1 MTRQPVWKLNLRL
14 LLLALLLLGMGAY
27 LCWGLQKLSVE
38 ETESYQAAVRATS
51 VVTTYQSGTR
61 GTITDRYG
69 NVLAYDETTY
79 NVKFYRDP
87 DKTSPIESAR
97 YTHSLMEAIRIIEA
111 GGGTIEEH
119 FYIRLNNDGTY
130 RYDFGVTSE
139 AAIASRKKNF
149 VDACRFSDPEIT
161 PERAY
166 LILRESWQIPDDMPY
181 DEAKKIMSIR
191 QDAVLNSWHAYEGV
205 VMAYDVNLSVVTEL
219 DMLQSELI
227 GVQTEMSGRRI
238 YPYKETACHL
248 IGYLSKQVT
257 TDMTNLGYSF
267 DSFAPF
273 VDGEPTNN
281 LLQLGY
287 AYSDLIGVAG
297 IEKSCEAY
305 LTSHLISRQGTT
317 TIEKTKT
324 GSIVDVLGKTVPQGG
339 LTVQTSLDMD
349 LQQVVEQALLHNIDT
364 TRQEQEHKLSKDYKK
379 YSKLRDDLDDI
390 VTAETGA
397 IVVMGAQTGE
407 ILAMASYP
415 TYDPNLFTDGVDA
428 QELEQ
433 LFGDDSNQP
442 TLNRAIA
449 IRTAPGS
456 VFKMATGFAGL
467 MEGAITTTTTI
478 SDRSPYYYFVDDPT
492 TKVTANAPSCWTTTP
507 ARHANL
513 TLSRALAVSCNYFFF
528 TVADRVGIKK
538 LAYWAGQ
545 LGLEGTTGVELP
557 GELSVQVGGQA
568 ARYDNTKSLSQQSS
582 SLPRLIYNEIYAL
595 LRRIVKEVGRNV
607 SDETLARCAT
617 RLLKLQDGEQRER
630 GEDIRRIMNE
640 ELNIP
645 MGISLLHTD
654 WIVTISTWLEELRWK
669 PTYTI
674 QSGIGQGVS
683 LLTLVSVARYAATV
697 VTRGD
702 VHKVTLLDAIYYP
715 DGTLYEKHK
724 PEIVRHIEAPAE
736 YWDALLTGMAGV
748 VSPEDGGTAA
758 SVFSK
763 DFSNTY
769 LGLIVGKTGTAQTS
783 ANNNVDIENT
793 SWFVAVTPRENPQIV
808 VAVMIPNGL
817 SGSASHVAVEDIIS
831 WWYENRAGT
840 LQLSAEPQPE
850 ATDPEL
856 AALLQPDAEVS
867 EDQALTEGEPPS
879 DTEAS
884 PEAEPLPD
892 AQIPPA

>member
-1 MTRQPVWKLNLRL
+1 MTRLPRWKLNARL
-14 LLLALLLLGMGAY
+14 LFLALLLLAMGGY
-27 LCWGLQKLSVE
+27 LCWGLVKLSVE

-149 VDACRFSDPEIT
+149 VDACRFSDPDVS

-181 DEAKKIMSIR
+181 DEARKIMSIR

-238 YPYKETACHL
+238 YPYKDTACHL
-248 IGYLSKQVT
+248 IGYMSKQVT

-273 VDGEPTNN
+273 VEGEATNN
-281 LLQLGY
+281 LLKLGY
-287 AYSDLIGVAG
+287 SYSDLIGVAG

-339 LTVQTSLDMD
+339 FTVRTSLDIE
-349 LQQVVEQALLHNIDT
+349 LQQVAEQALLHNIEA
-364 TRQEQEHKLSKDYKK
+364 TRADQERKIDKEYKR
-379 YSKLRDDLDDI
+379 YSKLRDDLSSI
-390 VTAETGA
+390 ATAETGA

-407 ILAMASYP
+407 VLAMASYP
-415 TYDPNLFTDGVDA
+415 TYDPNMFTDGVDA
-428 QELEQ
+428 RELEL
-433 LFGDDSNQP
+433 LFGDESNQP

-467 MEGAITTTTTI
+467 MEGAITTTSTI

-507 ARHANL
+507 WKHANL

-557 GELSVQVGGQA
+557 GELAVQVGGQA
-568 ARYDNTKSLSQQSS
+568 ARYDNTKTLSQQSS
-582 SLPRLIYNEIYAL
+582 SIPRLIYNEIYAL
-595 LRRIVKEVGRNV
+595 LKRIVREVGRSV
-607 SDETLARCAT
+607 SDEDLATCAT

-669 PTYTI
+669 PTYTV

-683 LLTLVSVARYAATV
+683 LLTPISVARYAATV

-702 VHKVTLLDAIYYP
+702 VHRATLLNAIYYP
-715 DGTLYEKHK
+715 DGTLYKKCK
-724 PEIVRHIEAPAE
+724 PEIVRHVEAPAE

-763 DFSNTY
+763 SFSDTY
-769 LGLIVGKTGTAQTS
+769 LNRIVGKTGTAQT
-783 ANNNVDIENT
+783 AATNNVDIENT

-817 SGSASHVAVEDIIS
+817 SGSASHVAVEDVVS
-831 WWYENRAGT
+831 WWYENRAST
-840 LQLSAEPQPE
+840 MDLSAQEPE
-850 ATDPEL
+850 AAVDPEL
-856 AALLQPDAEVS
+856 EALLQPDAEAP
-867 EDQALTEGEPPS
+867 EEPEGEDPFAELLS
-879 DTEAS
+879 D
-884 PEAEPLPD
+884 D
-892 AQIPPA
+892 

>member
-1 MTRQPVWKLNLRL
+1 MTRQPLWKLNARL
-14 LLLALLLLGMGAY
+14 FMLALLLLAMGGY
-27 LCWGLQKLSVE
+27 LCWGLMKLSVE
-38 ETESYQAAVRATS
+38 ESESYQAAVRATS

-69 NVLAYDETTY
+69 TVLAYDDTTY

-97 YTHSLMEAIRIIEA
+97 YTHALMEAIKIIEA

-149 VDACRFSDPEIT
+149 VEACRFSDSDIS

-181 DEAKKIMSIR
+181 DEARKIMSIR

-205 VMAYDVNLSVVTEL
+205 VIAYDVNLSVVTEL

-238 YPYKETACHL
+238 YPYKDTACHV

-273 VDGEPTNN
+273 VDGEPTDN

-287 AYSDLIGVAG
+287 AYTDLIGVAG
-297 IEKSCEAY
+297 LEKSCEAY

-339 LTVQTSLDMD
+339 LTVQTSLDIE
-349 LQQVVEQALLHNIDT
+349 LQQVVEQALIHNIEA
-364 TRQEQEHKLSKDYKK
+364 TRAEQEQRISKDYKK
-379 YSKLRDDLDDI
+379 YMKLRTDVSSI
-390 VTAETGA
+390 ATAETGA

-415 TYDPNLFTDGVDA
+415 TYDPNVFTDGVDA
-428 QELEQ
+428 QELEM

-456 VFKMATGFAGL
+456 CFKMATGFAGL

-507 ARHANL
+507 AKHANL

-538 LAYWAGQ
+538 LAYWAGR

-557 GELSVQVGGQA
+557 GELSVQVGGQG
-568 ARYDNTKSLSQQSS
+568 ARYDNTKTLSQQSS
-582 SLPRLIYNEIYAL
+582 SIPRLIYNEIYAL
-595 LRRIVKEVGRNV
+595 LKRIVKEVDRNV
-607 SDETLARCAT
+607 SEETLSTCAT

-654 WIVTISTWLEELRWK
+654 WVVTISTWLEELRWK

-683 LLTLVSVARYAATV
+683 LLTPISVARYAATV

-702 VHKVTLLDAIYYP
+702 VHKATLLDAIYYP
-715 DGTLYEKHK
+715 DGTLYEKHQ
-724 PEIVRHIEAPAE
+724 PEIVDHVDAPDE

-763 DFSNTY
+763 SFSDTY
-769 LGLIVGKTGTAQTS
+769 LSLIVGKTGTAQTS

-831 WWYENRAGT
+831 WWYENRADT
-840 LQLSAEPQPE
+840 LDLSVAQTEQ
-850 ATDPEL
+850 TVDPEL
-856 AALLQPDAEVS
+856 EALLQPDGAEP
-867 EDQALTEGEPPS
+867 ELEEPL
-879 DTEAS
+879 
-884 PEAEPLPD
+884 PEAETLPNG
-892 AQIPPA
+892 

>member
-582 SLPRLIYNEIYAL
+582 SIPRLIYNEIYAL

-683 LLTLVSVARYAATV
+683 LLTLVSIARYAATV

-724 PEIVRHIEAPAE
+724 PEIVRHVQAPDE

-856 AALLQPDAEVS
+856 AALLQPDAEVP

-879 DTEAS
+879 DMEAS
-884 PEAEPLPD
+884 PETEPLPD

>member
-1 MTRQPVWKLNLRL
+1 MTRQPAWKLNARL
-14 LLLALLLLGMGAY
+14 LLMALLLLGMGGY
-27 LCWGLQKLSVE
+27 LCWGLNKLAVE

-51 VVTTYQSGTR
+51 IVTTYQSGTR

-87 DKTSPIESAR
+87 DKTSPVDSAR

-111 GGGTIEEH
+111 AGGTIEEH

-139 AAIASRKKNF
+139 SAIASRKKNF
-149 VDACRFSDPEIT
+149 VEACRFSDPDIT

-205 VMAYDVNLSVVTEL
+205 VIAYDVNLSVVTEL
-219 DMLQSELI
+219 DMLQSELV

-238 YPYKETACHL
+238 YPYQDTACHL
-248 IGYLSKQVT
+248 IGYMSKQVT

-273 VDGEPTNN
+273 VDGERTDN

-287 AYSDLIGVAG
+287 SYSDLIGVAG
-297 IEKSCEAY
+297 LEKSCEAY

-317 TIEKTKT
+317 TIEKTRT

-339 LTVQTSLDMD
+339 LTVQTTLDIE
-349 LQQVVEQALLHNIDT
+349 LQQVVEQALVHNIEE
-364 TRQEQEHKLSKDYKK
+364 TRLTQEEKLDKDWKK
-379 YSKLRDDLDDI
+379 YAKLREDPSTI
-390 VTAETGA
+390 ATAATGA
-397 IVVMGAQTGE
+397 IVVLGAKTGE
-407 ILAMASYP
+407 VLAMASYP
-415 TYDPNLFTDGVDA
+415 TYDPNVFTDGVDT
-428 QELEQ
+428 QELEM
-433 LFGDDSNQP
+433 LFGDNSNQP

-456 VFKMATGFAGL
+456 AFKMATGFAGL
-467 MEGAITTTTTI
+467 MEGAITTSTTI

-507 ARHANL
+507 GKHANL
-513 TLSRALAVSCNYFFF
+513 NLSRALAVSCNYFFF

-557 GELSVQVGGQA
+557 GELSVQVGGQG
-568 ARYDNTKSLSQQSS
+568 ARYDNTKPLSQQTSS
-582 SLPRLIYNEIYAL
+582 IPRLIYNEIFGL
-595 LRRIVKEVGRNV
+595 LKRVTKEVDRQV
-607 SDETLARCAT
+607 SDETLSACAI

-630 GEDIRRIMNE
+630 GDDIRRILYE

-654 WIVTISTWLEELRWK
+654 WVVTISTWLEELRWK

-683 LLTLVSVARYAATV
+683 LLTPISLARYAATV

-702 VHKVTLLDAIYYP
+702 VHKATLLDAIYYP
-715 DGTLYEKHK
+715 DGTLYEKCQ
-724 PEIVRHIEAPAE
+724 PQIVRHVQAPEE
-736 YWDALLTGMAGV
+736 YWDALLAGMAGV
-748 VSPEDGGTAA
+748 VSPEDGGTAS

-763 DFSNTY
+763 EFSNTY
-769 LGLIVGKTGTAQTS
+769 LSLITGKTGTAQTS
-783 ANNNVDIENT
+783 ATNNVDIENT
-793 SWFVAVTPRENPQIV
+793 SWFVAVTPREDPEIV
-808 VAVMIPNGL
+808 VTVMIPNGL
-817 SGSASHVAVEDIIS
+817 SGSASHVAIEDIIS
-831 WWYENRAGT
+831 WWYENRGQT
-840 LQLSAEPQPE
+840 VQLAPVETE
-850 ATDPEL
+850 MDPEL
-856 AALLQPDAEVS
+856 AALLQPDETPL
-867 EDQALTEGEPPS
+867 EEEL
-879 DTEAS
+879 
-884 PEAEPLPD
+884 PEAEILPE
-892 AQIPPA
+892 P

>member
-1 MTRQPVWKLNLRL
+1 MTRQPVWKLNIRLLFMAL
-14 LLLALLLLGMGAY
+14 LLLAMGGY
-27 LCWGLQKLSVE
+27 LCWGLMKLSVE

-87 DKTSPIESAR
+87 DKTSPVESAR

-119 FYIRLNNDGTY
+119 FYIKLNNDGTY

-149 VDACRFSDPEIT
+149 VDACRFSDPDIT

-205 VMAYDVNLSVVTEL
+205 VIAYDVNLSVVTEL

-238 YPYKETACHL
+238 YPYKDTACHL
-248 IGYLSKQVT
+248 IGYMSKQVT
-257 TDMTNLGYSF
+257 TDMTNLGYSY

-273 VDGEPTNN
+273 VEGEPTNN

-287 AYSDLIGVAG
+287 SYSDLIGVAG
-297 IEKSCEAY
+297 LEKSCEAY

-324 GSIVDVLGKTVPQGG
+324 GSIVDILGKTVPQGG
-339 LTVQTSLDMD
+339 LTVQTSLDIE
-349 LQQVVEQALLHNIDT
+349 LQQVVEKALVHNI
-364 TRQEQEHKLSKDYKK
+364 QETYDAQENKISKERKRYT
-379 YSKLRDDLDDI
+379 KLRDDLDSI
-390 VTAETGA
+390 AKAQTGA

-415 TYDPNLFTDGVDA
+415 TYDPNLFTDGVDSR
-428 QELEQ
+428 ELEM
-433 LFGDDSNQP
+433 LFGEYSNQP

-467 MEGAITTTTTI
+467 MEGAITTTSTI

-507 ARHANL
+507 WKHSNL

-545 LGLEGTTGVELP
+545 LGLEGTTGLELP
-557 GELSVQVGGQA
+557 GELAVQVGGQA
-568 ARYDNTKSLSQQSS
+568 ARYDNTKNLSQQSS
-582 SLPRLIYNEIYAL
+582 SIPRLIYNEIYAL
-595 LRRIVKEVGRNV
+595 LRRIVKEVGRDV
-607 SDETLARCAT
+607 SEETLTACAT

-630 GEDIRRIMNE
+630 GDDIRRILNE

-645 MGISLLHTD
+645 LGISLLHTD

-683 LLTLVSVARYAATV
+683 LLTPVSVARYVSTV

-702 VHKVTLLDAIYYP
+702 VHKATLLNSIYYS
-715 DGTLYEKHK
+715 DGALYEKCK
-724 PEIVRHIEAPAE
+724 PKIVNHVDAPDE

-748 VSPEDGGTAA
+748 VSPEDGGTAS

-763 DFSNTY
+763 QFSNTY
-769 LGLIVGKTGTAQTS
+769 LKQIIGKTGTAQTS
-783 ANNNVDIENT
+783 ASNNVDIENT
-793 SWFVAVTPRENPQIV
+793 SWFVAVTPREDPQIV
-808 VAVMIPNGL
+808 VVVLIPNGL
-817 SGSASHVAVEDIIS
+817 SGSASHVAVEDIVT
-831 WWYENRAGT
+831 WWYENRANEE
-840 LQLSAEPQPE
+840 QLSTEPSDVIV
-850 ATDPEL
+850 DPEL
-856 AALLQPDAEVS
+856 EALLQPDEELP
-867 EDQALTEGEPPS
+867 EDLE
-879 DTEAS
+879 S
-884 PEAEPLPD
+884 PD
-892 AQIPPA
+892 DDSTIPEL

>member
-1 MTRQPVWKLNLRL
+1 MTRQPVWKLNIRL
-14 LLLALLLLGMGAY
+14 LLMALALLAMGGY
-27 LCWGLQKLSVE
+27 LCFGLMKLSVE

-51 VVTTYQSGTR
+51 IVTTYQSGTR

-87 DKTSPIESAR
+87 EKTSPVESAR
-97 YTHSLMEAIRIIEA
+97 YTHALMEAIRIIEA

-119 FYIRLNNDGTY
+119 FYIKLNNDGTY

-139 AAIASRKKNF
+139 SAIASRKKNF
-149 VDACRFSDPEIT
+149 VDACRFSDPDIE
-161 PERAY
+161 PDRAY

-205 VMAYDVNLSVVTEL
+205 VVAYDVNLSVVTEL
-219 DMLQSELI
+219 DMRQSELI
-227 GVQTEMSGRRI
+227 GVQTEMSGRRV
-238 YPYKETACHL
+238 YPYKDTACHI

-257 TDMTNLGYSF
+257 TDMTNLGMSF

-273 VDGEPTNN
+273 VDGAPTDN

-287 AYSDLIGVAG
+287 SYSDLIGVAG
-297 IEKSCEAY
+297 LEKSCEAY

-324 GSIVDVLGKTVPQGG
+324 GSIVNVLGKTVPQGG
-339 LTVQTSLDMD
+339 FTVRTSLDIE
-349 LQQVVEQALLHNIDT
+349 LQQVAEKALLHNIDA
-364 TRQEQEHKLSKDYKK
+364 TREEQERKLAKDYRK
-379 YSKLRDDLDDI
+379 YANLRDDPDAI
-390 VTAETGA
+390 ARAGTGA
-397 IVVMGAQTGE
+397 VVVMNAQTGE

-415 TYDPNLFTDGVDA
+415 TYDPNLFTDGVDDREM
-428 QELEQ
+428 QL
-433 LFGDDSNQP
+433 LFGEDSNQP

-467 MEGAITTTTTI
+467 MEGAITTASTI
-478 SDRSPYYYFVDDPT
+478 SDHSPYYYFVDDPT
-492 TKVTANAPSCWTTTP
+492 TKVTANAPSCWTKTP
-507 ARHANL
+507 GKHANL

-557 GELSVQVGGQA
+557 GELAVQVGGQA
-568 ARYDNTKSLSQQSS
+568 ARYDNTKPLSQQTSS
-582 SLPRLIYNEIYAL
+582 IPRLIYNEIYGL
-595 LRRIVKEVGRNV
+595 LKRIVKQVGREV
-607 SDETLARCAT
+607 SDEALTTCAT

-630 GEDIRRIMNE
+630 GDDIRRILNE

-683 LLTLVSVARYAATV
+683 LLTPISVARYAATV
-697 VTRGD
+697 ATRGD
-702 VHKVTLLDAIYYP
+702 VHKATLLNAVYYP
-715 DGTLYEKHK
+715 DGTLYERIK
-724 PEIVRHIEAPAE
+724 PQIVRHVEAPRE
-736 YWDALLTGMAGV
+736 YWDAILTGMAGV
-748 VSPEDGGTAA
+748 VSPEDGGTAS

-763 DFSNTY
+763 AFSNTY
-769 LGLIVGKTGTAQTS
+769 LKQIIGKTGTAQTS
-783 ANNNVDIENT
+783 ANRNVDIENT
-793 SWFVAVTPRENPQIV
+793 SWFVAVTPREKPEIV
-808 VAVMIPNGL
+808 VVVMIPNGL
-817 SGSASHVAVEDIIS
+817 SGSASHVAVEDIVT
-831 WWYENRAGT
+831 WWYENRAGGA
-840 LQLSAEPQPE
+840 LLVGEDADEVM
-850 ATDPEL
+850 DPEL
-856 AALLQPDAEVS
+856 YALMQPD
-867 EDQALTEGEPPS
+867 EDSPDGQATVTP
-879 DTEAS
+879 
-884 PEAEPLPD
+884 
-892 AQIPPA
+892 

>member
-1 MTRQPVWKLNLRL
+1 MTRQPVWKLNVRLLLIAL
-14 LLLALLLLGMGAY
+14 LLLAMGGY
-27 LCWGLQKLSVE
+27 LCWGLMKLSVE

-51 VVTTYQSGTR
+51 IVTTYQSGTR

-87 DKTSPIESAR
+87 DKTSPVESAR

-111 GGGTIEEH
+111 GGGTIEEN
-119 FYIRLNNDGTY
+119 FYIKLNNDGTY

-149 VDACRFSDPEIT
+149 VEACRFSDPDIT

-205 VMAYDVNLSVVTEL
+205 VIAYDVTLSVVTEL

-238 YPYKETACHL
+238 YPYKDTACHL
-248 IGYLSKQVT
+248 IGYMSKQVT
-257 TDMTNLGYSF
+257 TDMTNLGYNY

-273 VDGEPTNN
+273 VDGEATNN
-281 LLQLGY
+281 MLQLGY
-287 AYSDLIGVAG
+287 SYSDLIGVAG
-297 IEKSCEAY
+297 LEKSCEAY

-339 LTVQTSLDMD
+339 LTVRTSLDIE
-349 LQQVVEQALLHNIDT
+349 LQQVVEKALVHNIEET
-364 TRQEQEHKLSKDYKK
+364 YYAQEKKISKEYKR
-379 YSKLRDDLDDI
+379 YSKLRDDLDSI
-390 VTAETGA
+390 AKAQTGA

-407 ILAMASYP
+407 VLAMASYP
-415 TYDPNLFTDGVDA
+415 TYDPNLFTDGVNP
-428 QELEQ
+428 QELEM

-467 MEGAITTTTTI
+467 MEGAITTTSTI

-507 ARHANL
+507 WKHSNL

-545 LGLEGTTGVELP
+545 LGLEGTTGLELP
-557 GELSVQVGGQA
+557 GELAVQVGGQA
-568 ARYDNTKSLSQQSS
+568 ARYDNTKTLSQQSS
-582 SLPRLIYNEIYAL
+582 SIPRLIYNEIYAL
-595 LRRIVKEVGRNV
+595 LKRIVKEVGRDV
-607 SDETLARCAT
+607 SDETLTSCAT

-630 GEDIRRIMNE
+630 GDDIRRILNE

-683 LLTLVSVARYAATV
+683 LLTPVSVARYVSTV

-702 VHKVTLLDAIYYP
+702 VHKATLLNAIYYP
-715 DGTLYEKHK
+715 DGTLYEKCN
-724 PEIVRHIEAPAE
+724 PTIVNHVEAPEE

-748 VSPEDGGTAA
+748 VSPEDGGTAS

-763 DFSNTY
+763 SFSNTY
-769 LGLIVGKTGTAQTS
+769 LKQIVGKTGTAQTS

-793 SWFVAVTPRENPQIV
+793 SWFVAVTPREDPQIV
-808 VAVMIPNGL
+808 VVVLIPNGL
-817 SGSASHVAVEDIIS
+817 SGSASHVAVEDIVS
-831 WWYENRAGT
+831 WWYENRANEE
-840 LQLSAEPQPE
+840 QLSAEQPE
-850 ATDPEL
+850 TAIDPEL
-856 AALLQPDAEVS
+856 EELLQPDE
-867 EDQALTEGEPPS
+867 EMPEEQEPI
-879 DTEAS
+879 
-884 PEAEPLPD
+884 PEAET
-892 AQIPPA
+892 IPEL

>member
-1 MTRQPVWKLNLRL
+1 MTRQPVWKLNARL
-14 LLLALLLLGMGAY
+14 LLIALMLLAMGGY
-27 LCWGLQKLSVE
+27 LCWGLMKLSVE

-69 NVLAYDETTY
+69 TVLAYDETTY

-87 DKTSPIESAR
+87 DKTSPVESAR
-97 YTHSLMEAIRIIEA
+97 YTHSLMEAIKIIEA

-149 VDACRFSDPEIT
+149 VEACRFSDPDIS

-181 DEAKKIMSIR
+181 DEARKIMSIR

-238 YPYKETACHL
+238 YPYKDTACHI

-273 VDGEPTNN
+273 VDGEATNN

-287 AYSDLIGVAG
+287 SYSDLIGVAG
-297 IEKSCEAY
+297 LEKSCEAY

-317 TIEKTKT
+317 VIEKTKT

-339 LTVQTSLDMD
+339 LTVRTSLDIE
-349 LQQVVEQALLHNIDT
+349 LQQVVEQALVHNIET
-364 TRQEQEHKLSKDYKK
+364 TRAEQEQRLSKDRKK
-379 YSKLRDDLDDI
+379 YLKLRSDLDSI
-390 VTAETGA
+390 ATAQTGA

-428 QELEQ
+428 QELEM

-456 VFKMATGFAGL
+456 CFKMATGFAGL

-507 ARHANL
+507 AKHANL

-557 GELSVQVGGQA
+557 GELSVQVGGQE
-568 ARYDNTKSLSQQSS
+568 ARYDNTKTLSQQSS
-582 SLPRLIYNEIYAL
+582 SIPRLIYNEIYTL
-595 LRRIVKEVGRNV
+595 LKRIVKEADRHV
-607 SDETLARCAT
+607 SDETLATCAT

-630 GEDIRRIMNE
+630 GEDIRRILNE

-645 MGISLLHTD
+645 LGISLLHTD
-654 WIVTISTWLEELRWK
+654 WVVTISTWLEELRWK

-683 LLTLVSVARYAATV
+683 LLTPISVARYAATV

-702 VHKVTLLDAIYYP
+702 VHKATLLDAIYNP
-715 DGTLYEKHK
+715 DGTLYE
-724 PEIVRHIEAPAE
+724 EIQPQIVNHVDAPDE

-763 DFSNTY
+763 SFSDTY

-783 ANNNVDIENT
+783 ATNNVDIENT
-793 SWFVAVTPRENPQIV
+793 SWFIAVTPREDPQIV

-831 WWYENRAGT
+831 WWYENRADK
-840 LQLSAEPQPE
+840 LDLSAEHTEQPV
-850 ATDPEL
+850 DPEL
-856 AALLQPDAEVS
+856 EALLEPDAEQP
-867 EDQALTEGEPPS
+867 EDQEPL
-879 DTEAS
+879 
-884 PEAEPLPD
+884 PEAEILP
-892 AQIPPA
+892 QG

>member
-97 YTHSLMEAIRIIEA
+97 YTHSLMEAIKIIEA

-349 LQQVVEQALLHNIDT
+349 LQQVVEQALLHNIDA

-582 SLPRLIYNEIYAL
+582 SIPRLIYNEIYAL

-724 PEIVRHIEAPAE
+724 PEIVRHVQAPDE

-856 AALLQPDAEVS
+856 AALLQPDAEVP
-867 EDQALTEGEPPS
+867 EDQALKEGEPPS

>member
-390 VTAETGA
+390 ATAETGA

-582 SLPRLIYNEIYAL
+582 SIPRLIYNEIYAL

-724 PEIVRHIEAPAE
+724 PEIVRHVQAPDE

-856 AALLQPDAEVS
+856 AALLQPDAEVP

-884 PEAEPLPD
+884 PETEPLPD

>member
-14 LLLALLLLGMGAY
+14 LFIALLLLAMGGY
-27 LCWGLQKLSVE
+27 LCWGLQKLAVE

-87 DKTSPIESAR
+87 DKTSPVESAR

-149 VDACRFSDPEIT
+149 VEACRFSDPDVT

-181 DEAKKIMSIR
+181 DEARKIMSIR

-248 IGYLSKQVT
+248 IGYMSKQVT
-257 TDMTNLGYSF
+257 TDMTNLGYSY

-287 AYSDLIGVAG
+287 SYSDLIGVAG
-297 IEKSCEAY
+297 IEKGCEAL

-339 LTVQTSLDMD
+339 FTVQTSLDIE
-349 LQQVVEQALLHNIDT
+349 LQQVVEQALVHNIEE
-364 TRQEQEHKLSKDYKK
+364 TRIAQDKKINNDKKK
-379 YSKLRDDLDDI
+379 YTKLREDLDAI
-390 VTAETGA
+390 ARAETGA
-397 IVVMGAQTGE
+397 IVVMGAKTGQV
-407 ILAMASYP
+407 LAMASYP
-415 TYDPNLFTDGVDA
+415 TYDPNMFTDGIDS
-428 QELEQ
+428 QELEL
-433 LFGDDSNQP
+433 LFGDNSNQP

-467 MEGAITTTTTI
+467 MEGAITTQTRI
-478 SDRSPYYYFVDDPT
+478 SDQSPYYYFVDDPT
-492 TKVTANAPSCWTTTP
+492 TKVTANAPSCWISNP
-507 ARHANL
+507 GKHMNL

-568 ARYDNTKSLSQQSS
+568 ARYDNTKTLSQQTSS
-582 SLPRLIYNEIYAL
+582 IPRLIYNQIYAL
-595 LRRIVKEVGRNV
+595 MKRIVKEVGREV
-607 SDETLARCAT
+607 SDETLATCAM
-617 RLLKLQDGEQRER
+617 RLLQLQDGEQRER
-630 GEDIRRIMNE
+630 GDDIRRILNE

-683 LLTLVSVARYAATV
+683 LLTPISIARYVSTV

-702 VHKVTLLDAIYYP
+702 VHQATLVDAVYYP
-715 DGTLYEKHK
+715 DGTLYEQCE
-724 PEIVRHIEAPAE
+724 PQIVNHVDAPNE
-736 YWDALLTGMAGV
+736 YWDALITGMAGV
-748 VSPEDGGTAA
+748 VSPEDGGTAS

-763 DFSNTY
+763 QFSKTY
-769 LGLIVGKTGTAQTS
+769 LNRIIGKTGTAQTS

-793 SWFVAVTPRENPQIV
+793 SWFVAVTPREDPEIVIV
-808 VAVMIPNGL
+808 VLIPNGL
-817 SGSASHVAVEDIIS
+817 SGSSSHVAVEDIVT
-831 WWYENRAGT
+831 WWYENRAN
-840 LQLSAEPQPE
+840 AQPASE
-850 ATDPEL
+850 QAWEDMVDPEL
-856 AALLQPDAEVS
+856 LALLQPDDGS
-867 EDQALTEGEPPS
+867 TEES
-879 DTEAS
+879 
-884 PEAEPLPD
+884 EPLPD
-892 AQIPPA
+892 WEYLPIQ

>member
-1 MTRQPVWKLNLRL
+1 MTRQPVWKLNIRL
-14 LLLALLLLGMGAY
+14 LLMALALLAMGGY
-27 LCWGLQKLSVE
+27 LCWGLMKLSVE

-51 VVTTYQSGTR
+51 IVTTYQSGTR

-87 DKTSPIESAR
+87 DKTSPVESAR
-97 YTHSLMEAIRIIEA
+97 YTHALMEAIRVIEA

-119 FYIRLNNDGTY
+119 FYIKLNNDGTY

-139 AAIASRKKNF
+139 SAIASRKKNF
-149 VDACRFSDPEIT
+149 VDACRFSDPDIE
-161 PERAY
+161 PDRAY

-205 VMAYDVNLSVVTEL
+205 VVAYDVNLSVVTEL
-219 DMLQSELI
+219 DMRQSELI

-238 YPYKETACHL
+238 YPYKDTACHI

-257 TDMTNLGYSF
+257 TDMTNLGMSF

-273 VDGEPTNN
+273 VDGAPTDN

-287 AYSDLIGVAG
+287 SYSDLIGVAG
-297 IEKSCEAY
+297 LEKSCEAY

-324 GSIVDVLGKTVPQGG
+324 GSIVNVLGKTVPQGG
-339 LTVQTSLDMD
+339 FTVRTSLDIE
-349 LQQVVEQALLHNIDT
+349 LQQVAEKALLHNIDV
-364 TRQEQEHKLSKDYKK
+364 TREEQERKLAKDYRK
-379 YSKLRDDLDDI
+379 YANLRDDPDAI
-390 VTAETGA
+390 ARASTGA
-397 IVVMGAQTGE
+397 VVVMNAQTGE

-415 TYDPNLFTDGVDA
+415 TYDPNLFTDGVDDR
-428 QELEQ
+428 ELQ
-433 LFGDDSNQP
+433 LLFGEDSNQP

-467 MEGAITTTTTI
+467 MEGAITTASTI
-478 SDRSPYYYFVDDPT
+478 SDHSPYYYFVDDPT
-492 TKVTANAPSCWTTTP
+492 TKVTANAPSCWTKTP
-507 ARHANL
+507 GKHANL

-557 GELSVQVGGQA
+557 GELAVQVGGQA
-568 ARYDNTKSLSQQSS
+568 ARYDNTKPLSQQTSS
-582 SLPRLIYNEIYAL
+582 IPRLIYNEIYGL
-595 LRRIVKEVGRNV
+595 LKRIVKQVGREV
-607 SDETLARCAT
+607 SDEALTTCAT

-630 GEDIRRIMNE
+630 GDDIRRILNE

-683 LLTLVSVARYAATV
+683 LLTPISVARYAATV
-697 VTRGD
+697 ATRGD
-702 VHKVTLLDAIYYP
+702 VHKATLLNAVYYP
-715 DGTLYEKHK
+715 DGTLYEKIK
-724 PEIVRHIEAPAE
+724 PQIVRHVEAPRE
-736 YWDALLTGMAGV
+736 YWDAILTGMAGV
-748 VSPEDGGTAA
+748 VSPEDGGTAS

-763 DFSNTY
+763 TFSNTY
-769 LGLIVGKTGTAQTS
+769 LKQIIGKTGTAQTS
-783 ANNNVDIENT
+783 ANRNVDIENT
-793 SWFVAVTPRENPQIV
+793 SWFVAVTPREKPEIV
-808 VAVMIPNGL
+808 VVVMIPNGL
-817 SGSASHVAVEDIIS
+817 SGSASHVAVEDIVT
-831 WWYENRAGT
+831 WWYENRGGGAFLVGEDT
-840 LQLSAEPQPE
+840 DEVM
-850 ATDPEL
+850 DPEL
-856 AALLQPDAEVS
+856 YALMQPD
-867 EDQALTEGEPPS
+867 EDSSDGQATATP
-879 DTEAS
+879 
-884 PEAEPLPD
+884 
-892 AQIPPA
+892 

>member
-1 MTRQPVWKLNLRL
+1 MTRQPVWKLNARL
-14 LLLALLLLGMGAY
+14 LLIALMLLAMGGY
-27 LCWGLQKLSVE
+27 LCWGLMKLSVE

-69 NVLAYDETTY
+69 TVLAYDETTY

-87 DKTSPIESAR
+87 DKTSPVESAR
-97 YTHSLMEAIRIIEA
+97 YTHSLMEAIKIIEA

-149 VDACRFSDPEIT
+149 VEACRFSDPDIS
-161 PERAY
+161 PEWAY

-181 DEAKKIMSIR
+181 DEARKIMSIR

-238 YPYKETACHL
+238 YPYKDTACHI

-273 VDGEPTNN
+273 VDGETTNN

-287 AYSDLIGVAG
+287 SYSDLIGVAG
-297 IEKSCEAY
+297 LEKSCEAY

-317 TIEKTKT
+317 VIEKTKT

-339 LTVQTSLDMD
+339 LTVRTSLDIE
-349 LQQVVEQALLHNIDT
+349 LQQVVEQALVHNIET
-364 TRQEQEHKLSKDYKK
+364 TRAEQEERLSKDRKK
-379 YSKLRDDLDDI
+379 YLKLRTDLDSI
-390 VTAETGA
+390 ATAQTGA

-428 QELEQ
+428 QELEM

-456 VFKMATGFAGL
+456 CFKMATGFAGL

-507 ARHANL
+507 AKHANL

-557 GELSVQVGGQA
+557 GELSVQVGGQE
-568 ARYDNTKSLSQQSS
+568 ARYDNTKTLSQQSS
-582 SLPRLIYNEIYAL
+582 SIPRLIYNEIYAL
-595 LRRIVKEVGRNV
+595 LKRIVKEADRHV
-607 SDETLARCAT
+607 SDETLATCAT

-630 GEDIRRIMNE
+630 GEDIRRILNE

-645 MGISLLHTD
+645 LGISLLHTD
-654 WIVTISTWLEELRWK
+654 WVVTISTWLEELRWK

-683 LLTLVSVARYAATV
+683 LLTPISVARYAATV

-702 VHKVTLLDAIYYP
+702 VHKATLLDAIYNP
-715 DGTLYEKHK
+715 DGTLYE
-724 PEIVRHIEAPAE
+724 EIQPQIVNHVDAPDE

-763 DFSNTY
+763 SFSDTY

-783 ANNNVDIENT
+783 ATNNVDIENT
-793 SWFVAVTPRENPQIV
+793 SWFIAVTPREDPQIV

-831 WWYENRAGT
+831 WWYENRADK
-840 LQLSAEPQPE
+840 LDLSAEHTEQPV
-850 ATDPEL
+850 DPEL
-856 AALLQPDAEVS
+856 EALLEPDAEQP
-867 EDQALTEGEPPS
+867 EDQEPL
-879 DTEAS
+879 
-884 PEAEPLPD
+884 PEAEILP
-892 AQIPPA
+892 QG

>member
-1 MTRQPVWKLNLRL
+1 MTRQPVWKLNVRLLLIAL
-14 LLLALLLLGMGAY
+14 LLLAMGGY
-27 LCWGLQKLSVE
+27 LCWGLMKLSVE

-51 VVTTYQSGTR
+51 IVTTYQSGTR

-87 DKTSPIESAR
+87 DKTSPVESAR

-111 GGGTIEEH
+111 GGGTIEEN
-119 FYIRLNNDGTY
+119 FYIKLNNDGTY

-149 VDACRFSDPEIT
+149 VEACRFSDPDIT

-205 VMAYDVNLSVVTEL
+205 VIAYDVTLSVVTEL

-238 YPYKETACHL
+238 YPYKDTACHL
-248 IGYLSKQVT
+248 IGYMSKQVT
-257 TDMTNLGYSF
+257 TDMTNLGYNY

-273 VDGEPTNN
+273 VDGEATNN
-281 LLQLGY
+281 MLQLGY
-287 AYSDLIGVAG
+287 SYSDLIGVAG
-297 IEKSCEAY
+297 LEKSCEAY

-339 LTVQTSLDMD
+339 LTVRTSLDIE
-349 LQQVVEQALLHNIDT
+349 LQQVVEKALVHNIEET
-364 TRQEQEHKLSKDYKK
+364 YYAQEKKISKEYKR
-379 YSKLRDDLDDI
+379 YSKLRDDLDSI
-390 VTAETGA
+390 AKAQTGA

-407 ILAMASYP
+407 VLAMASYP
-415 TYDPNLFTDGVDA
+415 TYDPNLFTDGVDS
-428 QELEQ
+428 QELEM

-467 MEGAITTTTTI
+467 MEGAITTTSTI

-507 ARHANL
+507 WKHSNL

-545 LGLEGTTGVELP
+545 LGLEGTTGLELP
-557 GELSVQVGGQA
+557 GELAVQVGGQA
-568 ARYDNTKSLSQQSS
+568 ARYDNTKTLSQQSS
-582 SLPRLIYNEIYAL
+582 SIPRLIYNEIYAL
-595 LRRIVKEVGRNV
+595 LKRIVKEVGRDV
-607 SDETLARCAT
+607 SDETLTSCAT

-630 GEDIRRIMNE
+630 GDDIRRILNE

-683 LLTLVSVARYAATV
+683 LLTPVSVARYVSTV

-702 VHKVTLLDAIYYP
+702 VHKATLLNAIYYP
-715 DGTLYEKHK
+715 DGTLYEKCDST
-724 PEIVRHIEAPAE
+724 IVNHVEAPEE

-748 VSPEDGGTAA
+748 VSPEDGGTAS

-763 DFSNTY
+763 SFSNTY
-769 LGLIVGKTGTAQTS
+769 LKQIVGKTGTAQTS

-793 SWFVAVTPRENPQIV
+793 SWFVAVTPREDPQIV
-808 VAVMIPNGL
+808 VVVLIPNGL
-817 SGSASHVAVEDIIS
+817 SGSASHVAVEDIVS
-831 WWYENRAGT
+831 WWYENRANEE
-840 LQLSAEPQPE
+840 QLSAEQPE
-850 ATDPEL
+850 TAIDPEL
-856 AALLQPDAEVS
+856 EELLQPDE
-867 EDQALTEGEPPS
+867 EMPEEQEPL
-879 DTEAS
+879 
-884 PEAEPLPD
+884 PEAET
-892 AQIPPA
+892 IPEL

>member
-1 MTRQPVWKLNLRL
+1 MTRQPVWKLNMRLLLIAL
-14 LLLALLLLGMGAY
+14 LLLAMGGY
-27 LCWGLQKLSVE
+27 LCWGLMKLSVE

-87 DKTSPIESAR
+87 DKTSPVESAR

-119 FYIRLNNDGTY
+119 FYIKLNNDGTY

-149 VDACRFSDPEIT
+149 VDACRFSDPDIT

-166 LILRESWQIPDDMPY
+166 LILRESWQIPDDMPF

-205 VMAYDVNLSVVTEL
+205 VMAYDVNLSIVTEL

-238 YPYKETACHL
+238 YPYKDTACHL
-248 IGYLSKQVT
+248 IGYMSKQVT
-257 TDMTNLGYSF
+257 TDMTNLGYSY

-273 VDGEPTNN
+273 VEGDATNN

-287 AYSDLIGVAG
+287 SYSDLIGVAG
-297 IEKSCEAY
+297 LEKSCEAY

-339 LTVQTSLDMD
+339 LTVQTSLDIE
-349 LQQVVEQALLHNIDT
+349 LQQVVERALLHNI
-364 TRQEQEHKLSKDYKK
+364 QETYDAQESKISKERKRYA
-379 YSKLRDDLDDI
+379 KLRDDLDSI
-390 VTAETGA
+390 VKAQTGA

-415 TYDPNLFTDGVDA
+415 TYDPNLFTDGVDSR
-428 QELEQ
+428 ELEM
-433 LFGDDSNQP
+433 LFGDNSNQP

-467 MEGAITTTTTI
+467 MEGAITTTSTI

-507 ARHANL
+507 GRHSNL

-545 LGLEGTTGVELP
+545 LGLEGTTGLELP
-557 GELSVQVGGQA
+557 GELAVQVGGQA

-582 SLPRLIYNEIYAL
+582 SIPRLIYNEIYAL
-595 LRRIVKEVGRNV
+595 LKRIVKEVGRDV
-607 SDETLARCAT
+607 SDETLTACAT

-630 GEDIRRIMNE
+630 GDDIRRILNE

-645 MGISLLHTD
+645 LGISLLHTD

-683 LLTLVSVARYAATV
+683 LLTPVSVARYVSTV

-702 VHKVTLLDAIYYP
+702 VHKATLLNSIYYP
-715 DGTLYEKHK
+715 DGTLYEKCK
-724 PEIVRHIEAPAE
+724 PQILNHVEAPEE
-736 YWDALLTGMAGV
+736 YWEALLTGMAGV
-748 VSPEDGGTAA
+748 VSPEDGGTAS

-763 DFSNTY
+763 SFSDTY
-769 LGLIVGKTGTAQTS
+769 LKMIIGKTGTAQTS
-783 ANNNVDIENT
+783 ASNNVDIENT
-793 SWFVAVTPRENPQIV
+793 SWFVAVTPREDPQIIV
-808 VAVMIPNGL
+808 VVLIPNGL
-817 SGSASHVAVEDIIS
+817 SGSSSHVAVEDIVS
-831 WWYENRAGT
+831 WWYENRANEE
-840 LQLSAEPQPE
+840 QLSAEPSDLIVD
-850 ATDPEL
+850 AEL
-856 AALLQPDAEVS
+856 EALLQPDEEMP
-867 EDQALTEGEPPS
+867 EDM
-879 DTEAS
+879 
-884 PEAEPLPD
+884 EPLLEETE
-892 AQIPPA
+892 IPEF

>member
-1 MTRQPVWKLNLRL
+1 MTRQPVWKLNFRL
-14 LLLALLLLGMGAY
+14 CLVAFLLLAMGSY
-27 LCWGLQKLSVE
+27 LCWGLMKLSVQ

-51 VVTTYQSGTR
+51 IVTTYQSGTR

-87 DKTSPIESAR
+87 DKTSPVESAR
-97 YTHSLMEAIRIIEA
+97 YTHSLIEAIHIIEA

-238 YPYKETACHL
+238 YPYKETACHI
-248 IGYLSKQVT
+248 IGYMSKQVT
-257 TDMTNLGYSF
+257 TDMTNIGYSY

-273 VDGEPTNN
+273 VDGTPTNN

-287 AYSDLIGVAG
+287 SYSDLIGVAG
-297 IEKSCEAY
+297 LEKSCEAY

-324 GSIVDVLGKTVPQGG
+324 GSIVDVLGKSVPQGG
-339 LTVQTSLDMD
+339 LTVHTSLDIE
-349 LQQVVEQALLHNIDT
+349 LQQVVEKALVHNIEETSIAQDK
-364 TRQEQEHKLSKDYKK
+364 RINKDRKK
-379 YSKLRDDLDDI
+379 YSKLRDDLDSI
-390 VTAETGA
+390 LRAKTGA

-415 TYDPNLFTDGVDA
+415 TYDPNLFTDGVDSY
-428 QELEQ
+428 ELES
-433 LFGDDSNQP
+433 LFGDNSGQP

-467 MEGAITTTTTI
+467 MEGAITTTSTI
-478 SDRSPYYYFVDDPT
+478 SDHSPYYYFVDDPT

-507 ARHANL
+507 WKHANL

-545 LGLEGTTGVELP
+545 LGLEDTTGVELP
-557 GELSVQVGGQA
+557 GELSVQVGGQTS
-568 ARYDNTKSLSQQSS
+568 RYDNTKTLSQQSS
-582 SLPRLIYNEIYAL
+582 SIPRLIYNEIYAL
-595 LRRIVKEVGRNV
+595 LKRIVKEVNRNV
-607 SDETLARCAT
+607 DDEALTICAT
-617 RLLKLQDGEQRER
+617 RLLKLQDGEQKEH
-630 GEDIRRIMNE
+630 GEDIRRILYE

-645 MGISLLHTD
+645 TGISLLHTD
-654 WIVTISTWLEELRWK
+654 WIVTISTWLEEMRWK

-683 LLTLVSVARYAATV
+683 LLTPISVARYVSTI

-702 VHKVTLLDAIYYP
+702 LHKATLLDSIYYP
-715 DGTLYEKHK
+715 DGTLYEKCRPQIISH
-724 PEIVRHIEAPAE
+724 VDAPDE
-736 YWDALLTGMAGV
+736 YWDAILSGMAGV
-748 VSPEDGGTAA
+748 VSPEDGGTAS

-763 DFSNTY
+763 SFSDSY
-769 LGLIVGKTGTAQTS
+769 LNRIIGKTGTAQTS
-783 ANNNVDIENT
+783 ATNNVDIENT
-793 SWFVAVTPRENPQIV
+793 SWFVAVTPRENPQII
-808 VAVMIPNGL
+808 VAVCIPNGL
-817 SGSASHVAVEDIIS
+817 SGSSSHVAIEDIVT
-831 WWYENRAGT
+831 WWYENRADAEM
-840 LQLSAEPQPE
+840 LSAQPVID
-850 ATDPEL
+850 AIDPEL
-856 AALLQPDAEVS
+856 EALMQPDENTPEDAATEPDS
-867 EDQALTEGEPPS
+867 EEGNKE
-879 DTEAS
+879 EN
-884 PEAEPLPD
+884 
-892 AQIPPA
+892 PPA

>member
-1 MTRQPVWKLNLRL
+1 MTRQPAWKLNARL
-14 LLLALLLLGMGAY
+14 LLMALLLLGMGGY
-27 LCWGLQKLSVE
+27 LCWGLNKLAVE

-51 VVTTYQSGTR
+51 IVTTYQSGTR

-87 DKTSPIESAR
+87 DKTSPVDSAR

-111 GGGTIEEH
+111 AGGTIEEH

-139 AAIASRKKNF
+139 SAIASRKKNF
-149 VDACRFSDPEIT
+149 VEACRFSDPDIT

-205 VMAYDVNLSVVTEL
+205 VIAYDVNLSVVTEL
-219 DMLQSELI
+219 DMLQSELV

-238 YPYKETACHL
+238 YPYKDTACHL
-248 IGYLSKQVT
+248 IGYMSKQVT

-273 VDGEPTNN
+273 VDGERTDN

-287 AYSDLIGVAG
+287 SYSDLIGVAG
-297 IEKSCEAY
+297 LEKSCEAY

-317 TIEKTKT
+317 TIEKTRT

-339 LTVQTSLDMD
+339 LTVQTTLDIE
-349 LQQVVEQALLHNIDT
+349 LQQVVEQALVHNIEE
-364 TRQEQEHKLSKDYKK
+364 TRLTQEERLEKDWKK
-379 YSKLRDDLDDI
+379 YLKLREDPNTI
-390 VTAETGA
+390 ATAATGA
-397 IVVMGAQTGE
+397 IVVLGAKTGE
-407 ILAMASYP
+407 VLAMASYP
-415 TYDPNLFTDGVDA
+415 TYDPNVFTDGVDTR
-428 QELEQ
+428 ELEM
-433 LFGDDSNQP
+433 LFGDNSNQP

-456 VFKMATGFAGL
+456 AFKMATGFAGL
-467 MEGAITTTTTI
+467 MEGAITTSTTI

-507 ARHANL
+507 GKHANL
-513 TLSRALAVSCNYFFF
+513 NLSRALAVSCNYFFF

-557 GELSVQVGGQA
+557 GELSVQVGGQE
-568 ARYDNTKSLSQQSS
+568 ARYDNTKPLSQQTSS
-582 SLPRLIYNEIYAL
+582 IPRLIYNEIFGL
-595 LRRIVKEVGRNV
+595 LKRVTKEVDRQV
-607 SDETLARCAT
+607 SDETLSACAI

-630 GEDIRRIMNE
+630 GDDIRRILYE

-654 WIVTISTWLEELRWK
+654 WVVTISTWLEELRWK

-683 LLTLVSVARYAATV
+683 LLTPISLARYAATV

-702 VHKVTLLDAIYYP
+702 VHKATLLDAIYYP
-715 DGTLYEKHK
+715 DGTLYEKCQ
-724 PEIVRHIEAPAE
+724 PQIVRHVQAPEE
-736 YWDALLTGMAGV
+736 YWDALLAGMAGV
-748 VSPEDGGTAA
+748 VSPEDGGTAS

-763 DFSNTY
+763 EFSNTY
-769 LGLIVGKTGTAQTS
+769 LSLI
-783 ANNNVDIENT
+783 
-793 SWFVAVTPRENPQIV
+793 
-808 VAVMIPNGL
+808 
-817 SGSASHVAVEDIIS
+817 
-831 WWYENRAGT
+831 
-840 LQLSAEPQPE
+840 
-850 ATDPEL
+850 
-856 AALLQPDAEVS
+856 
-867 EDQALTEGEPPS
+867 
-879 DTEAS
+879 
-884 PEAEPLPD
+884 
-892 AQIPPA
+892 

>member
-1 MTRQPVWKLNLRL
+1 MTRQPVWKLNVRLLLIAL
-14 LLLALLLLGMGAY
+14 LLLAMGGY
-27 LCWGLQKLSVE
+27 LCWGLMKLSVE

-51 VVTTYQSGTR
+51 IVTTYQSGTR

-87 DKTSPIESAR
+87 DKTSPVESAR

-111 GGGTIEEH
+111 GGSTIEEN
-119 FYIRLNNDGTY
+119 FYIKLNNDGTY

-149 VDACRFSDPEIT
+149 VEACRFSDPDIT

-205 VMAYDVNLSVVTEL
+205 VIAYDVTLSVVTEL

-238 YPYKETACHL
+238 YPYKDTACHL
-248 IGYLSKQVT
+248 IGYMSKQVT
-257 TDMTNLGYSF
+257 TDMTNLGYNY

-273 VDGEPTNN
+273 VGGEATNN
-281 LLQLGY
+281 MLQLGY
-287 AYSDLIGVAG
+287 SYSDLIGVAG
-297 IEKSCEAY
+297 LEKSCEAY

-339 LTVQTSLDMD
+339 LTVRTSLDIE
-349 LQQVVEQALLHNIDT
+349 LQQVVEKALVHNIEET
-364 TRQEQEHKLSKDYKK
+364 YYAQEKKISKEYKR
-379 YSKLRDDLDDI
+379 YSKLRDDLDSI
-390 VTAETGA
+390 AKAQTGA

-407 ILAMASYP
+407 VLAMASYP
-415 TYDPNLFTDGVDA
+415 TYDPNLFTDGVDS
-428 QELEQ
+428 QELEM

-467 MEGAITTTTTI
+467 MEGAITTTSTI

-507 ARHANL
+507 WKHSNL

-528 TVADRVGIKK
+528 SVADRVGIKK

-545 LGLEGTTGVELP
+545 LGLEGTTGLELP
-557 GELSVQVGGQA
+557 GELAVQVGGQA
-568 ARYDNTKSLSQQSS
+568 ARYDNTKTLSQQSS
-582 SLPRLIYNEIYAL
+582 SIPRLIYNEIYAL
-595 LRRIVKEVGRNV
+595 LKRIVKEVGRDV
-607 SDETLARCAT
+607 SDETLTSCAT

-630 GEDIRRIMNE
+630 GDDIRRILNE

-645 MGISLLHTD
+645 LGISLLHTD

-683 LLTLVSVARYAATV
+683 LLTPVSVARYVSTV

-702 VHKVTLLDAIYYP
+702 VHKATLLNAIYYP
-715 DGTLYEKHK
+715 DGTLYEKCD
-724 PEIVRHIEAPAE
+724 PTIVNHVEAPEE

-748 VSPEDGGTAA
+748 VSPEDGGTAS

-763 DFSNTY
+763 SFSNTY
-769 LGLIVGKTGTAQTS
+769 LKQIVGKTGTAQTS

-793 SWFVAVTPRENPQIV
+793 SWFVAVTPREDPQIV
-808 VAVMIPNGL
+808 VVVLIPNGL
-817 SGSASHVAVEDIIS
+817 SGSASHVAVEDIVS
-831 WWYENRAGT
+831 WWYENRANEE
-840 LQLSAEPQPE
+840 QLSAEQPE
-850 ATDPEL
+850 TAIDPEL
-856 AALLQPDAEVS
+856 EELLQPDE
-867 EDQALTEGEPPS
+867 EI
-879 DTEAS
+879 
-884 PEAEPLPD
+884 PEEQEPLPE
-892 AQIPPA
+892 AGTIPEL

>member
-1 MTRQPVWKLNLRL
+1 MTRQPVWKLNMRLLLIAL
-14 LLLALLLLGMGAY
+14 LLLAMGGY
-27 LCWGLQKLSVE
+27 LCWGLTKLSVE

-51 VVTTYQSGTR
+51 IVNTYQSGTR

-87 DKTSPIESAR
+87 DKTSPVESAR

-119 FYIRLNNDGTY
+119 FYIKLNNDGTY
-130 RYDFGVTSE
+130 YYDFGVTSE

-149 VDACRFSDPEIT
+149 VDACRFSDPDIS

-238 YPYKETACHL
+238 YPYKQTACHL
-248 IGYLSKQVT
+248 IGYMSKQVT
-257 TDMTNLGYSF
+257 TDMTNLGYSY

-287 AYSDLIGVAG
+287 SYSDLIGVAG
-297 IEKSCEAY
+297 LEKSCEAY

-339 LTVQTSLDMD
+339 FTVRTSLDIE
-349 LQQVVEQALLHNIDT
+349 LQQVVEQALVHNIEET
-364 TRQEQEHKLSKDYKK
+364 YYAQERKISKEYKR
-379 YSKLRDDLDDI
+379 YSKLRDDLDAI
-390 VTAETGA
+390 AKAQTGA

-407 ILAMASYP
+407 VLAMASYP
-415 TYDPNLFTDGVDA
+415 TYDPNLFTDGVDS
-428 QELEQ
+428 QELEL
-433 LFGDDSNQP
+433 LFGNDSNQP

-467 MEGAITTTTTI
+467 MEGAITTTSTI

-507 ARHANL
+507 WKHSNL

-545 LGLEGTTGVELP
+545 LGLEGTTGLELP
-557 GELSVQVGGQA
+557 GELAVQVGGQA
-568 ARYDNTKSLSQQSS
+568 ARYDNTKTLSQQSS
-582 SLPRLIYNEIYAL
+582 SIPRLIYNEIYAL
-595 LRRIVKEVGRNV
+595 LKRIVREVDRDV
-607 SDETLARCAT
+607 SDETLTSCAT
-617 RLLKLQDGEQRER
+617 MHPSP
-630 GEDIRRIMNE
+630 IR
-640 ELNIP
+640 
-645 MGISLLHTD
+645 H
-654 WIVTISTWLEELRWK
+654 
-669 PTYTI
+669 
-674 QSGIGQGVS
+674 
-683 LLTLVSVARYAATV
+683 
-697 VTRGD
+697 
-702 VHKVTLLDAIYYP
+702 AI
-715 DGTLYEKHK
+715 
-724 PEIVRHIEAPAE
+724 
-736 YWDALLTGMAGV
+736 
-748 VSPEDGGTAA
+748 
-758 SVFSK
+758 
-763 DFSNTY
+763 
-769 LGLIVGKTGTAQTS
+769 
-783 ANNNVDIENT
+783 
-793 SWFVAVTPRENPQIV
+793 
-808 VAVMIPNGL
+808 
-817 SGSASHVAVEDIIS
+817 
-831 WWYENRAGT
+831 
-840 LQLSAEPQPE
+840 
-850 ATDPEL
+850 
-856 AALLQPDAEVS
+856 
-867 EDQALTEGEPPS
+867 
-879 DTEAS
+879 
-884 PEAEPLPD
+884 
-892 AQIPPA
+892 

>member
-1 MTRQPVWKLNLRL
+1 MTRQPVWKLNMRLLLIAL
-14 LLLALLLLGMGAY
+14 LLLAMGGY
-27 LCWGLQKLSVE
+27 LCWGLTKLSVE

-51 VVTTYQSGTR
+51 IVNTYQSGTR

-87 DKTSPIESAR
+87 DKTSPVESAR

-119 FYIRLNNDGTY
+119 FYIKLNNDGTY
-130 RYDFGVTSE
+130 YYDFGVTSE

-149 VDACRFSDPEIT
+149 VDACRFSDPDIS

-238 YPYKETACHL
+238 YPYKQTACHL
-248 IGYLSKQVT
+248 IGYMSKQVT
-257 TDMTNLGYSF
+257 TDMTNLGYSY

-287 AYSDLIGVAG
+287 SYSDLIGVAG
-297 IEKSCEAY
+297 LEKSCEAY

-339 LTVQTSLDMD
+339 FTVRTSLDIE
-349 LQQVVEQALLHNIDT
+349 LQQVVEQALVHNIEET
-364 TRQEQEHKLSKDYKK
+364 YYAQERKISKEYKR
-379 YSKLRDDLDDI
+379 YSKLRDDLDAI
-390 VTAETGA
+390 AKAQTGA

-407 ILAMASYP
+407 VLAMASYP
-415 TYDPNLFTDGVDA
+415 TYDPNLFTDGVDS
-428 QELEQ
+428 QELEL
-433 LFGDDSNQP
+433 LFGNDSNQP

-467 MEGAITTTTTI
+467 MEGAITTTSTI

-507 ARHANL
+507 WKHSNL

-545 LGLEGTTGVELP
+545 LGLEGTTGLELP
-557 GELSVQVGGQA
+557 GELAVQVGGQA
-568 ARYDNTKSLSQQSS
+568 ARYDNTKTLSQQSS
-582 SLPRLIYNEIYAL
+582 SIPRLIYNEIYAL
-595 LRRIVKEVGRNV
+595 LKRIVKEADRHV
-607 SDETLARCAT
+607 SDETLATCAT
-617 RLLKLQDGEQRER
+617 RLLKLQDGEQREQ
-630 GEDIRRIMNE
+630 GEDIRRILNE

-645 MGISLLHTD
+645 LGISLLHTD
-654 WIVTISTWLEELRWK
+654 WVVTISTWLEELRWK

-683 LLTLVSVARYAATV
+683 LLTPISVARYAATV

-702 VHKVTLLDAIYYP
+702 VHKATLLDAIYNP
-715 DGTLYEKHK
+715 DGTLYE
-724 PEIVRHIEAPAE
+724 EIQPQIVNHVDAPDE

-763 DFSNTY
+763 SFSDTY

-783 ANNNVDIENT
+783 ATNNVDIENT
-793 SWFVAVTPRENPQIV
+793 SWFIAVTPREDPQIV

-831 WWYENRAGT
+831 WWYENRADK
-840 LQLSAEPQPE
+840 LDLSAEHTEQPV
-850 ATDPEL
+850 DPEL
-856 AALLQPDAEVS
+856 EALLEPDAEQP
-867 EDQALTEGEPPS
+867 EDQEPL
-879 DTEAS
+879 
-884 PEAEPLPD
+884 PEAEILP
-892 AQIPPA
+892 QG

>member
-1 MTRQPVWKLNLRL
+1 MTRQPVWKLNMRLLLIAL
-14 LLLALLLLGMGAY
+14 LLLAMGGY
-27 LCWGLQKLSVE
+27 LCWGLTKLSVE

-51 VVTTYQSGTR
+51 IVNTYQSGTR

-87 DKTSPIESAR
+87 DKTSPVESAR

-119 FYIRLNNDGTY
+119 FYIKLNNDGTY
-130 RYDFGVTSE
+130 YYDFGVTSE

-149 VDACRFSDPEIT
+149 VDACRFSDPDIS

-238 YPYKETACHL
+238 YPYKQTACHL
-248 IGYLSKQVT
+248 IGYMSKQVT
-257 TDMTNLGYSF
+257 TDMTNLGYSY

-287 AYSDLIGVAG
+287 SYSDLIGVAG
-297 IEKSCEAY
+297 LEKSCEAY

-339 LTVQTSLDMD
+339 FTVRTSLDIE
-349 LQQVVEQALLHNIDT
+349 LQQVVEQALVHNIEET
-364 TRQEQEHKLSKDYKK
+364 YYAQERKISKEYKR
-379 YSKLRDDLDDI
+379 YSKLRDDLDAI
-390 VTAETGA
+390 AKAQTGA

-407 ILAMASYP
+407 VLAMASYP
-415 TYDPNLFTDGVDA
+415 TYDPNLFTDGVDS
-428 QELEQ
+428 QELEL
-433 LFGDDSNQP
+433 LFGNDSNQP

-467 MEGAITTTTTI
+467 MEGAITTTSTI

-507 ARHANL
+507 WKHSNL

-545 LGLEGTTGVELP
+545 LGLEGTTGLELP
-557 GELSVQVGGQA
+557 GELAVQVGGQA
-568 ARYDNTKSLSQQSS
+568 ARYDNTKTLSQQSS
-582 SLPRLIYNEIYAL
+582 SIPRLIYNEIYAL
-595 LRRIVKEVGRNV
+595 LKRIVREVDRDV
-607 SDETLARCAT
+607 SDETLTSCAT

-630 GEDIRRIMNE
+630 GDDIRRILNE

-683 LLTLVSVARYAATV
+683 LLTPISVARYVSTV

-702 VHKVTLLDAIYYP
+702 VHKATLLNSIYYP
-715 DGTLYEKHK
+715 DGTLYEKCK
-724 PEIVRHIEAPAE
+724 PEIVRHVEAPDE

-748 VSPEDGGTAA
+748 VSPEDGGTAS

-763 DFSNTY
+763 SFSDTY
-769 LGLIVGKTGTAQTS
+769 LKQIIGKTGTAQTS

-793 SWFVAVTPRENPQIV
+793 SWFVAVTPREDPQIV
-808 VAVMIPNGL
+808 VVVLIPNGL
-817 SGSASHVAVEDIIS
+817 SGSASHVAVEDIVS
-831 WWYENRAGT
+831 WWYENRADS
-840 LQLSAEPQPE
+840 LQLSYSELE
-850 ATDPEL
+850 AAVDPEL
-856 AALLQPDAEVS
+856 EALLQPDEEMPEVL
-867 EDQALTEGEPPS
+867 EPEEETEV
-879 DTEAS
+879 AF
-884 PEAEPLPD
+884 PEF
-892 AQIPPA
+892 

>member
-1 MTRQPVWKLNLRL
+1 MTRQPVWKLNVRLLLVAL
-14 LLLALLLLGMGAY
+14 LLLAMGGY
-27 LCWGLQKLSVE
+27 LCWGLNKLAVE

-69 NVLAYDETTY
+69 HVLAYDETTY

-87 DKTSPIESAR
+87 DKTTPVDSAR

-119 FYIRLNNDGTY
+119 FYIKLNNDGSY

-149 VDACRFSDPEIT
+149 VEACRFSDPDVT

-181 DEAKKIMSIR
+181 DEARKIMSIR

-219 DMLQSELI
+219 DMLQSELV

-238 YPYKETACHL
+238 YPYKDTACHL

-273 VDGEPTNN
+273 VEGEPTNN

-287 AYSDLIGVAG
+287 SYSDLIGVAG
-297 IEKSCEAY
+297 LEKSCEAY

-317 TIEKTKT
+317 TIEKTRT

-339 LTVQTSLDMD
+339 LTVQTSLDIE
-349 LQQVVEQALLHNIDT
+349 LQQVAEKALLHNIEE
-364 TRQEQEHKLSKDYKK
+364 TRREQEKKIDKDYKK
-379 YSKLRDDLDDI
+379 YLKLRDDLDSI
-390 VTAETGA
+390 AT
-397 IVVMGAQTGE
+397 AQTGAVVVLGAKTGE
-407 ILAMASYP
+407 VLAMASYP

-428 QELEQ
+428 RELEL
-433 LFGDDSNQP
+433 LFGDNSNQP

-456 VFKMATGFAGL
+456 AFKMATGFAGL

-492 TKVTANAPSCWTTTP
+492 TKVTANAPSCWTNTP
-507 ARHANL
+507 GKHANL

-528 TVADRVGIKK
+528 TVADRVGIKR
-538 LAYWAGQ
+538 LAYWAGR
-545 LGLEGTTGVELP
+545 LGLSGTTGVELP
-557 GELSVQVGGQA
+557 GELAVQVGGQA
-568 ARYDNTKSLSQQSS
+568 ARYDNTKTLSQQSS
-582 SLPRLIYNEIYAL
+582 SIPRLIYNQIYAL
-595 LRRIVKEVGRNV
+595 LKRVVKQVGRSV
-607 SDETLARCAT
+607 SDEELTVCAM
-617 RLLKLQDGEQRER
+617 RLLRLQDGEQRER
-630 GEDIRRIMNE
+630 GDDIRRILYE

-654 WIVTISTWLEELRWK
+654 WVVSISTWLEELRWK

-683 LLTLVSVARYAATV
+683 LLTLTSVARYVSTV

-702 VHKVTLLDAIYYP
+702 VHKVTLLNAIYNP

-724 PEIVRHIEAPAE
+724 PEIVDHVDAPDE

-748 VSPEDGGTAA
+748 VSPEDGGTAS

-763 DFSNTY
+763 AFSETY
-769 LGLIVGKTGTAQTS
+769 LSRIIGKTGTAQT
-783 ANNNVDIENT
+783 AAVNNVDIENT
-793 SWFVAVTPRENPQIV
+793 SWFVTVTPREDPEIV
-808 VAVMIPNGL
+808 VAVLIPNGL
-817 SGSASHVAVEDIIS
+817 SGSASHVAVEDIIT
-831 WWYENRAGT
+831 WWYENRADEKY
-840 LQLSAEPQPE
+840 LAQDQPE
-850 ATDPEL
+850 AAVDPEL
-856 AALLQPDAEVS
+856 YALLQPDAQTPEGQ
-867 EDQALTEGEPPS
+867 EPALEET
-879 DTEAS
+879 D
-884 PEAEPLPD
+884 LP
-892 AQIPPA
+892 QP

>member
-14 LLLALLLLGMGAY
+14 LVMALVLLCMGGY
-27 LCWGLQKLSVE
+27 LCWGLRKLSVE

-61 GTITDRYG
+61 GMITDRYG
-69 NVLAYDETTY
+69 TVLAYDETTY

-87 DKTSPIESAR
+87 DKTSPVESAR

-149 VDACRFSDPEIT
+149 VDACRFSDPDISA
-161 PERAY
+161 ERAY

-181 DEAKKIMSIR
+181 DEARKIMSIR

-205 VMAYDVNLSVVTEL
+205 VMAYDVSLSVVTEL

-238 YPYKETACHL
+238 YPYGETACHL
-248 IGYLSKQVT
+248 IGYMSKQVT
-257 TDMTNLGYSF
+257 TDMTNLGMNF
-267 DSFAPF
+267 ESFAPF
-273 VDGEPTNN
+273 VEGEETNN
-281 LLQLGY
+281 LLKLGY
-287 AYSDLIGVAG
+287 AYTDLIGVAG
-297 IEKSCEAY
+297 LEKSCEAY

-339 LTVQTSLDMD
+339 LTVQTSLDIE
-349 LQQVVEQALLHNIDT
+349 LQQVVEQALIHNIET
-364 TRQEQEHKLSKDYKK
+364 TKAEQAERMRKDRRK
-379 YSKLRDDLDDI
+379 YLKLRDDLEDI
-390 VTAETGA
+390 ATAETGA
-397 IVVMGAQTGE
+397 IVVMGAKTGE

-415 TYDPNLFTDGVDA
+415 TYDPNWFTDGVDSR
-428 QELEQ
+428 ELEL
-433 LFGDDSNQP
+433 LFGETSNQP

-467 MEGAITTTTTI
+467 MEGAITTTSTI
-478 SDRSPYYYFVDDPT
+478 SDHSPYYYFVDDPT

-507 ARHANL
+507 AKHANL

-528 TVADRVGIKK
+528 TVADRVGIRK

-557 GELSVQVGGQA
+557 GELAVQVGGQA
-568 ARYDNTKSLSQQSS
+568 ARYDNTKTLSQQSS
-582 SLPRLIYNEIYAL
+582 SIPRLIYNQIYAL
-595 LRRIVKEVGRNV
+595 LKRVVKEVGRPV
-607 SDETLARCAT
+607 SDETLQTCAM
-617 RLLKLQDGEQRER
+617 RLLQLQDGEQRER
-630 GEDIRRIMNE
+630 GDDIRRILYE

-654 WIVTISTWLEELRWK
+654 WVVSISTWLEELRWK

-683 LLTLVSVARYAATV
+683 LLTPVSVARYVSTV
-697 VTRGD
+697 VTKGD
-702 VHKVTLLDAIYYP
+702 VHKATLLDAIYYP
-715 DGTLYEKHK
+715 DGRLYEQVE
-724 PEIVRHIEAPAE
+724 PTILNHINAPDS

-748 VSPEDGGTAA
+748 VSPEDGGTAS

-763 DFSNTY
+763 DFSKTY
-769 LGLIVGKTGTAQTS
+769 LGRIIGKTGTAQTS
-783 ANNNVDIENT
+783 ATNNVDIENT
-793 SWFVAVTPRENPQIV
+793 SWFVAVTPREDPEIVIV
-808 VAVMIPNGL
+808 VLIPNGL
-817 SGSASHVAVEDIIS
+817 SGSASHVAVEDIVT
-831 WWYENRAGT
+831 WWYENRA
-840 LQLSAEPQPE
+840 SAYQ
-850 ATDPEL
+850 ASQTDQAVMDPEL
-856 AALLQPDAEVS
+856 EALLQPDAETPQ
-867 EDQALTEGEPPS
+867 E
-879 DTEAS
+879 
-884 PEAEPLPD
+884 EPLEEET
-892 AQIPPA
+892 PAIQGLGTLAPLD

>member
-1 MTRQPVWKLNLRL
+1 MTRQPVWKLNVRL
-14 LLLALLLLGMGAY
+14 LLIALLLFAMGGY
-27 LCWGLQKLSVE
+27 LCWGLMKLSVE

-51 VVTTYQSGTR
+51 IVTTYQSGTR

-87 DKTSPIESAR
+87 DKTSPVESAR

-111 GGGTIEEH
+111 GGGTIEEN
-119 FYIRLNNDGTY
+119 FYIKLNNDGTY
-130 RYDFGVTSE
+130 RYYFGVTSE

-149 VDACRFSDPEIT
+149 VEACRFSDPDIT

-205 VMAYDVNLSVVTEL
+205 VIAYDVTLSVVTEL

-238 YPYKETACHL
+238 YPYKDTACHL
-248 IGYLSKQVT
+248 IGYMSKQVT
-257 TDMTNLGYSF
+257 TDMTNLGYNY

-273 VDGEPTNN
+273 VDGEATNN
-281 LLQLGY
+281 MLQLGY
-287 AYSDLIGVAG
+287 SYSDLIGVAG
-297 IEKSCEAY
+297 LEKSCEAY

-339 LTVQTSLDMD
+339 LTVRTSLDIE
-349 LQQVVEQALLHNIDT
+349 LQQVVEKALVHNIEET
-364 TRQEQEHKLSKDYKK
+364 YYAQEKKISKEYKR
-379 YSKLRDDLDDI
+379 YSKLRDDLDSI
-390 VTAETGA
+390 AKAQTGA

-407 ILAMASYP
+407 VLAMASYP
-415 TYDPNLFTDGVDA
+415 TYDPNLFTDGVDS
-428 QELEQ
+428 QELEM

-467 MEGAITTTTTI
+467 MEGAITTTSTI

-507 ARHANL
+507 WKHSNL

-545 LGLEGTTGVELP
+545 LGLEGTTGLELP
-557 GELSVQVGGQA
+557 GELAVQVGGQA
-568 ARYDNTKSLSQQSS
+568 ARYDNTKTLSQQSS
-582 SLPRLIYNEIYAL
+582 SIPRLIYNEIYAL
-595 LRRIVKEVGRNV
+595 LKRIVKEVGRDV
-607 SDETLARCAT
+607 SDETLTSCAT

-630 GEDIRRIMNE
+630 GDDIRRILNE

-683 LLTLVSVARYAATV
+683 LLTPVSVARYVSTV

-702 VHKVTLLDAIYYP
+702 VHKATLLNSIYYP
-715 DGTLYEKHK
+715 DGTRYEKCD
-724 PEIVRHIEAPAE
+724 PTIVNHVEAPEE

-748 VSPEDGGTAA
+748 VSPEDGGTAS

-763 DFSNTY
+763 SFSNTY
-769 LGLIVGKTGTAQTS
+769 LKQIVGKTGTAQTS

-793 SWFVAVTPRENPQIV
+793 SWFVAVTPREDPQIV
-808 VAVMIPNGL
+808 VVVLIPNGL
-817 SGSASHVAVEDIIS
+817 SGSASHVAVEDIVS
-831 WWYENRAGT
+831 WWYENRANEE
-840 LQLSAEPQPE
+840 QLSAEQPE
-850 ATDPEL
+850 TAIDPEL
-856 AALLQPDAEVS
+856 EELLQPDE
-867 EDQALTEGEPPS
+867 EMPEEQEPL
-879 DTEAS
+879 
-884 PEAEPLPD
+884 PEAET
-892 AQIPPA
+892 IPEL

>member
-568 ARYDNTKSLSQQSS
+568 ARYDNTKPLSQQSS
-582 SLPRLIYNEIYAL
+582 SIPRLIYNEIYAL

-856 AALLQPDAEVS
+856 AALLQPDAEVP

-879 DTEAS
+879 DMEAS
-884 PEAEPLPD
+884 PETEPLPD

>member
-1 MTRQPVWKLNLRL
+1 MTRQPVWKLNVRLLLIAL
-14 LLLALLLLGMGAY
+14 LLLAMGGY
-27 LCWGLQKLSVE
+27 LCWGLMKLSVE

-51 VVTTYQSGTR
+51 IVTTYQSGTR

-87 DKTSPIESAR
+87 DKTSPVESAR

-111 GGGTIEEH
+111 GGGTIEEN
-119 FYIRLNNDGTY
+119 FYIKLNNDGTY

-149 VDACRFSDPEIT
+149 VEACRFSDPDIT

-205 VMAYDVNLSVVTEL
+205 VIAYDVTLSVVTEL

-238 YPYKETACHL
+238 YPYKDTACHL
-248 IGYLSKQVT
+248 IGYMSKQVT
-257 TDMTNLGYSF
+257 TDMTNLGYNY

-273 VDGEPTNN
+273 VDGEATNN
-281 LLQLGY
+281 MLQLGY
-287 AYSDLIGVAG
+287 SYSDLIGVAG
-297 IEKSCEAY
+297 LEKSCEAY

-339 LTVQTSLDMD
+339 LTVRTSLDIE
-349 LQQVVEQALLHNIDT
+349 LQQVVEKALVHNIEET
-364 TRQEQEHKLSKDYKK
+364 YYAQEKKISKEYKR
-379 YSKLRDDLDDI
+379 YSKLRDDLDSI
-390 VTAETGA
+390 AKAQTGA

-407 ILAMASYP
+407 VLAMASYP
-415 TYDPNLFTDGVDA
+415 TYDPNLFTDGVDS
-428 QELEQ
+428 QELEM

-467 MEGAITTTTTI
+467 MEGAITTTSTI

-507 ARHANL
+507 WKHSNL

-545 LGLEGTTGVELP
+545 LGLEGTTGLELP
-557 GELSVQVGGQA
+557 GELAVQVGGQA
-568 ARYDNTKSLSQQSS
+568 ARYDNTKTLSQQSS
-582 SLPRLIYNEIYAL
+582 SIPRLIYNEIYAL
-595 LRRIVKEVGRNV
+595 LKRIVKEVGRDV
-607 SDETLARCAT
+607 SDKTLTSCAT

-630 GEDIRRIMNE
+630 GDDIRRILNE

-683 LLTLVSVARYAATV
+683 LLTPVSVARYVSTV

-702 VHKVTLLDAIYYP
+702 VHKATLLNAIYYP
-715 DGTLYEKHK
+715 DGTLYEKCN
-724 PEIVRHIEAPAE
+724 PTIVNHVEAPEE

-748 VSPEDGGTAA
+748 VSPEDGGTAS

-763 DFSNTY
+763 SFSNTY
-769 LGLIVGKTGTAQTS
+769 LKQIVGKTGTAQTS

-793 SWFVAVTPRENPQIV
+793 SWFVAVTPREDPQIV
-808 VAVMIPNGL
+808 VVVLIPNGL
-817 SGSASHVAVEDIIS
+817 SGSASHVAVEDIVS
-831 WWYENRAGT
+831 WWYENRANEE
-840 LQLSAEPQPE
+840 QLSAEQPE
-850 ATDPEL
+850 TAIDPEL
-856 AALLQPDAEVS
+856 EELLQPDE
-867 EDQALTEGEPPS
+867 EMPEEQEPL
-879 DTEAS
+879 
-884 PEAEPLPD
+884 PEAET
-892 AQIPPA
+892 IPEL

>member
-1 MTRQPVWKLNLRL
+1 MTRQPVWKLNARL
-14 LLLALLLLGMGAY
+14 LLIALMLLAMGGY
-27 LCWGLQKLSVE
+27 LCWGLMKLSVE

-69 NVLAYDETTY
+69 TVLAYDETTY

-87 DKTSPIESAR
+87 DKTSPVESAR
-97 YTHSLMEAIRIIEA
+97 YTHSLMEAIKIIEA

-149 VDACRFSDPEIT
+149 VEACRFSDPDIS

-238 YPYKETACHL
+238 YPYKQTACHL
-248 IGYLSKQVT
+248 IGYMSKQVT
-257 TDMTNLGYSF
+257 TDMTNLGYSY

-287 AYSDLIGVAG
+287 SYSDLIGVAG
-297 IEKSCEAY
+297 LEKSCEAY

-339 LTVQTSLDMD
+339 FTVRTSLDIE
-349 LQQVVEQALLHNIDT
+349 LQQVVEQALVHNIEET
-364 TRQEQEHKLSKDYKK
+364 YYAQERKISKEYKR
-379 YSKLRDDLDDI
+379 YSKLRDDLDAI
-390 VTAETGA
+390 TKAQTGA

-407 ILAMASYP
+407 VLAMASYP
-415 TYDPNLFTDGVDA
+415 TYDPNLFTDGVDS
-428 QELEQ
+428 QELEL
-433 LFGDDSNQP
+433 LFGNDSNQP

-449 IRTAPGS
+449 IRTALGS

-467 MEGAITTTTTI
+467 MEGAITTTSTI

-507 ARHANL
+507 WKHSNL

-545 LGLEGTTGVELP
+545 LGLEGTTGLELP
-557 GELSVQVGGQA
+557 GELAVQVGGQA
-568 ARYDNTKSLSQQSS
+568 ARYDNTKTLSQQSS
-582 SLPRLIYNEIYAL
+582 SIPRLIYNEIYAL
-595 LRRIVKEVGRNV
+595 LKRIVREVDRDV
-607 SDETLARCAT
+607 SDETLTSCAT

-630 GEDIRRIMNE
+630 GDDIRRILNE

-683 LLTLVSVARYAATV
+683 LLTPISVARYVSTV

-702 VHKVTLLDAIYYP
+702 VHKATLLNSIYYP
-715 DGTLYEKHK
+715 DGTLYEKCK
-724 PEIVRHIEAPAE
+724 PEIMRHVEAPDE

-748 VSPEDGGTAA
+748 VSPEDGGTAS

-763 DFSNTY
+763 SFSDTY
-769 LGLIVGKTGTAQTS
+769 LKQIIGKTGTAQTS

-793 SWFVAVTPRENPQIV
+793 SWFVAVTPREDPQIV
-808 VAVMIPNGL
+808 VVVLIPNGL
-817 SGSASHVAVEDIIS
+817 SGSASHVAVEDIVS
-831 WWYENRAGT
+831 WWYENRADL
-840 LQLSAEPQPE
+840 LQLSYSEPE
-850 ATDPEL
+850 AAVDPEL
-856 AALLQPDAEVS
+856 EALLQPDEEMPEVL
-867 EDQALTEGEPPS
+867 EPEEETEV
-879 DTEAS
+879 AF
-884 PEAEPLPD
+884 PEF
-892 AQIPPA
+892 

>member
-1 MTRQPVWKLNLRL
+1 MTRQPVWKLNARL
-14 LLLALLLLGMGAY
+14 LLIALMLLAMGGY
-27 LCWGLQKLSVE
+27 LCWGLMKLSVE

-69 NVLAYDETTY
+69 TVLAYDETTY

-87 DKTSPIESAR
+87 DKTSPVESAR
-97 YTHSLMEAIRIIEA
+97 YTHSLMEAIKIIEA

-149 VDACRFSDPEIT
+149 VEACRFSDPDIS

-181 DEAKKIMSIR
+181 DEARKIMSIR

-238 YPYKETACHL
+238 YPYKDTACHI

-273 VDGEPTNN
+273 VDGETTNN

-287 AYSDLIGVAG
+287 SYSDLIGVAG
-297 IEKSCEAY
+297 LEKSCEAY

-317 TIEKTKT
+317 VIEKTKT

-339 LTVQTSLDMD
+339 LTVRTSLDIE
-349 LQQVVEQALLHNIDT
+349 LQQVVEQALVHNIET
-364 TRQEQEHKLSKDYKK
+364 TRAEQEQRLSKDRKK
-379 YSKLRDDLDDI
+379 YLKLRSDLDSI
-390 VTAETGA
+390 ATAQTGA

-428 QELEQ
+428 QELEM

-456 VFKMATGFAGL
+456 CFKMATGFAGL

-507 ARHANL
+507 AKHANL

-557 GELSVQVGGQA
+557 GELSVQVGGQE
-568 ARYDNTKSLSQQSS
+568 ARYDNTKTLSQQSS
-582 SLPRLIYNEIYAL
+582 SIPRLIYNEIYAL
-595 LRRIVKEVGRNV
+595 LKRIVKEADRYV
-607 SDETLARCAT
+607 SDETLATCAT

-630 GEDIRRIMNE
+630 GEDIRRILNE

-645 MGISLLHTD
+645 LGISLLHTD
-654 WIVTISTWLEELRWK
+654 WVVTISTWLEELRWK

-683 LLTLVSVARYAATV
+683 LLTPISVARYAATV

-702 VHKVTLLDAIYYP
+702 VHKATLLDAIYNP
-715 DGTLYEKHK
+715 DGTLYE
-724 PEIVRHIEAPAE
+724 EIQPQIVNHVDAPDE

-763 DFSNTY
+763 SFSDTY

-783 ANNNVDIENT
+783 ATNNVDIENT
-793 SWFVAVTPRENPQIV
+793 SWFIAVTPREDPQIV

-831 WWYENRAGT
+831 WWYENRADK
-840 LQLSAEPQPE
+840 LDLSAEHTEQPV
-850 ATDPEL
+850 DPEL
-856 AALLQPDAEVS
+856 EALLEPDAEQP
-867 EDQALTEGEPPS
+867 EDQEPL
-879 DTEAS
+879 
-884 PEAEPLPD
+884 PEAEILP
-892 AQIPPA
+892 QG

>member
-1 MTRQPVWKLNLRL
+1 MTRQPVWKLNVRLLLIAL
-14 LLLALLLLGMGAY
+14 LLLAMGGY
-27 LCWGLQKLSVE
+27 LCWGLMKLSVE

-51 VVTTYQSGTR
+51 IVTTYQSGTR

-87 DKTSPIESAR
+87 DKTSPVESAR

-111 GGGTIEEH
+111 GGGTIDEN
-119 FYIRLNNDGTY
+119 FYIKLNNDGTY

-149 VDACRFSDPEIT
+149 VEACRFSDPDIT

-205 VMAYDVNLSVVTEL
+205 VIAYDVTLSVVTEL

-238 YPYKETACHL
+238 YPYKDTACHL
-248 IGYLSKQVT
+248 IGYMSKQVT
-257 TDMTNLGYSF
+257 TDMTNLGYNY

-273 VDGEPTNN
+273 VDGEATNN
-281 LLQLGY
+281 MLQLGY
-287 AYSDLIGVAG
+287 SYSDLIGVAG
-297 IEKSCEAY
+297 LEKSCEAY

-339 LTVQTSLDMD
+339 LTVRTSLDIE
-349 LQQVVEQALLHNIDT
+349 LQQVVEKALVHNIEET
-364 TRQEQEHKLSKDYKK
+364 YYAQEKKISKEYKR
-379 YSKLRDDLDDI
+379 YSKLRDDLDSI
-390 VTAETGA
+390 AKAQTGA

-407 ILAMASYP
+407 VLAMASYP
-415 TYDPNLFTDGVDA
+415 TYDPNLFTDGVDS
-428 QELEQ
+428 QELEM

-467 MEGAITTTTTI
+467 MEGAITTTSTI

-507 ARHANL
+507 WKHSNL

-545 LGLEGTTGVELP
+545 LGLEGTTGLELP
-557 GELSVQVGGQA
+557 GELAVQVGGQA
-568 ARYDNTKSLSQQSS
+568 ARYDNTKTLSQQSS
-582 SLPRLIYNEIYAL
+582 SIPRLIYNEIYAL
-595 LRRIVKEVGRNV
+595 LKRIVKEVGRDV
-607 SDETLARCAT
+607 SDETLTSCAT

-630 GEDIRRIMNE
+630 GDDIRRILNE

-683 LLTLVSVARYAATV
+683 LLTPVSVARYVSTV

-702 VHKVTLLDAIYYP
+702 VHKATLLNAIYYP
-715 DGTLYEKHK
+715 DGTLYEKCD
-724 PEIVRHIEAPAE
+724 PTIVNHVEAPEE

-748 VSPEDGGTAA
+748 VSPEDGGTAS

-763 DFSNTY
+763 SFSNTY
-769 LGLIVGKTGTAQTS
+769 LKQIVGKTGTAQTS

-793 SWFVAVTPRENPQIV
+793 SWFVAVTPREDPQIV
-808 VAVMIPNGL
+808 VVVLIPNGL
-817 SGSASHVAVEDIIS
+817 SGSASHVAVEDIVS
-831 WWYENRAGT
+831 WWYENRANEE
-840 LQLSAEPQPE
+840 QLSAEQPE
-850 ATDPEL
+850 TAIDPEL
-856 AALLQPDAEVS
+856 EKLLQPDE
-867 EDQALTEGEPPS
+867 EMPEEQEPL
-879 DTEAS
+879 
-884 PEAEPLPD
+884 PEAET
-892 AQIPPA
+892 IPEL

>member
-1 MTRQPVWKLNLRL
+1 MTRQPLWKLNTRL
-14 LLLALLLLGMGAY
+14 LLLALMLLAMGGY
-27 LCWGLQKLSVE
+27 LCWGLMKLSVE

-69 NVLAYDETTY
+69 SVLAYDETTY

-87 DKTSPIESAR
+87 DKTTPVDSAR

-119 FYIRLNNDGTY
+119 FYIRLDNDGTY

-139 AAIASRKKNF
+139 AAVASRKKNF
-149 VDACRFSDPEIT
+149 IDACRFSDPDIT

-205 VMAYDVNLSVVTEL
+205 VIAYDVNLSVVTEL

-238 YPYKETACHL
+238 YPYRETACHL

-257 TDMTNLGYSF
+257 TDMTNLGYRF

-273 VDGEPTNN
+273 VSGEATDN

-287 AYSDLIGVAG
+287 SYSDLIGVAG
-297 IEKSCEAY
+297 LEKSCEAY

-324 GSIVDVLGKTVPQGG
+324 GSIVNVLGKTVPQGG
-339 LTVQTSLDMD
+339 FTVQTTLDME
-349 LQQVVEQALLHNIDT
+349 LQKVVEAALVHNI
-364 TRQEQEHKLSKDYKK
+364 QETYAAQEKRISKDTKK
-379 YSKLRDDLDDI
+379 YSKLRSDLDSI
-390 VTAETGA
+390 LKAQTGA
-397 IVVMGAQTGE
+397 IVVMGAKTGE
-407 ILAMASYP
+407 VLAMASYP
-415 TYDPNLFTDGVDA
+415 TYDPNLFTDGVDS
-428 QELEQ
+428 QELEM
-433 LFGDDSNQP
+433 LFGDNSNQP

-467 MEGAITTTTTI
+467 MEGAITTTSTI
-478 SDRSPYYYFVDDPT
+478 SDHSPYYYFVDDPT
-492 TKVTANAPSCWTTTP
+492 TKVTANAPSCWTNSP
-507 ARHANL
+507 WKHANL

-528 TVADRVGIKK
+528 TVADRVGIRK

-545 LGLEGTTGVELP
+545 LGLQGTTGVELP
-557 GELSVQVGGQA
+557 GELSVQVGGQE
-568 ARYDNTKSLSQQSS
+568 ARYDNTKPLSQQSS
-582 SLPRLIYNEIYAL
+582 SIPRLIYNQIYAL
-595 LRRIVKEVGRNV
+595 LQRIVKEADRSV
-607 SDETLARCAT
+607 SEETLTTCAT

-630 GEDIRRIMNE
+630 GDDIRRILNE

-645 MGISLLHTD
+645 LGISLLHTD
-654 WIVTISTWLEELRWK
+654 WVVTISTWLEELRWK

-683 LLTLVSVARYAATV
+683 LLTPISVARYVATI

-702 VHKVTLLDAIYYP
+702 VHRATLLDAVYYP
-715 DGTLYEKHK
+715 DGTLYQACE
-724 PEIVRHIEAPAE
+724 PEIVSHVDAPDE

-748 VSPEDGGTAA
+748 VSPEDGGTAS

-763 DFSNTY
+763 AFSDTY
-769 LGLIVGKTGTAQTS
+769 LRQIIGKTGTAQTAAS
-783 ANNNVDIENT
+783 NNVDIENT
-793 SWFVAVTPRENPQIV
+793 SWFVAVTPREDPEIV
-808 VAVMIPNGL
+808 VVVMIPNGL
-817 SGSASHVAVEDIIS
+817 SGSAIHVAVEDIVS
-831 WWYENRAGT
+831 WWYENRASRYDASA
-840 LQLSAEPQPE
+840 QSEAEPI
-850 ATDPEL
+850 DPEL
-856 AALLQPDAEVS
+856 EALLQPDE
-867 EDQALTEGEPPS
+867 ET
-879 DTEAS
+879 
-884 PEAEPLPD
+884 PEAPPEQEPLPD
-892 AQIPPA
+892 WELVGNH

>member
-1 MTRQPVWKLNLRL
+1 MTRQPVWKLNARL
-14 LLLALLLLGMGAY
+14 LLIALMLLAMGGY
-27 LCWGLQKLSVE
+27 LCWGLMKLSVE

-69 NVLAYDETTY
+69 TVLAYDETTY

-87 DKTSPIESAR
+87 DKTSPVESAR
-97 YTHSLMEAIRIIEA
+97 YTHSLMEAIKIIEA

-149 VDACRFSDPEIT
+149 VEACRFSDPDIS

-181 DEAKKIMSIR
+181 DEARKIMSIR

-238 YPYKETACHL
+238 YPYKDTACHI

-273 VDGEPTNN
+273 VDGETTNN

-287 AYSDLIGVAG
+287 SYSDLIGVAG
-297 IEKSCEAY
+297 LEKSCEAY

-317 TIEKTKT
+317 VIEKTKT

-339 LTVQTSLDMD
+339 LTVRTSLDIE
-349 LQQVVEQALLHNIDT
+349 LQQVVEQALVHNIET
-364 TRQEQEHKLSKDYKK
+364 TRAEQEQRLSKDRKK
-379 YSKLRDDLDDI
+379 YLKLRSDLDSI
-390 VTAETGA
+390 ATAQTGA

-428 QELEQ
+428 QELEM

-456 VFKMATGFAGL
+456 CFKMATGFAGL

-507 ARHANL
+507 AKHANL

-557 GELSVQVGGQA
+557 GELSVQVGGQE
-568 ARYDNTKSLSQQSS
+568 ARYDNTKTLSQQSS
-582 SLPRLIYNEIYAL
+582 SIPRLIYNEIYAL
-595 LRRIVKEVGRNV
+595 LKRIVKEADRHV
-607 SDETLARCAT
+607 SDETLATCAT
-617 RLLKLQDGEQRER
+617 RLLKLQDGEQREQ
-630 GEDIRRIMNE
+630 GEDIRRILNE

-645 MGISLLHTD
+645 LGISLLHTD
-654 WIVTISTWLEELRWK
+654 WVVTISTWLEELRWK

-683 LLTLVSVARYAATV
+683 LLTPISVARYAATV

-702 VHKVTLLDAIYYP
+702 VHKATLLDAIYNP
-715 DGTLYEKHK
+715 DGTLYE
-724 PEIVRHIEAPAE
+724 EIQPQIVNHVDAPDE

-763 DFSNTY
+763 SFSDTY

-783 ANNNVDIENT
+783 ATNNVDIENT
-793 SWFVAVTPRENPQIV
+793 SWFIAVTPREDPQIV

-831 WWYENRAGT
+831 WWYENRADK
-840 LQLSAEPQPE
+840 LDLSAEHTEQPV
-850 ATDPEL
+850 DPEL
-856 AALLQPDAEVS
+856 EALLEPDAEQP
-867 EDQALTEGEPPS
+867 EDQEPL
-879 DTEAS
+879 
-884 PEAEPLPD
+884 PEAEILP
-892 AQIPPA
+892 QG

>member
-1 MTRQPVWKLNLRL
+1 MTRQPVWKLNVRLLLIAL
-14 LLLALLLLGMGAY
+14 LLLAMGGY
-27 LCWGLQKLSVE
+27 LCWGLMKLSVE

-51 VVTTYQSGTR
+51 IVTTYQSGTR

-87 DKTSPIESAR
+87 DKTSPVESAR

-111 GGGTIEEH
+111 GGGTIEEN
-119 FYIRLNNDGTY
+119 FYIKLNNDGTY

-149 VDACRFSDPEIT
+149 VEACRFSDPDIT

-205 VMAYDVNLSVVTEL
+205 VIAYDVTLSVVTEL

-238 YPYKETACHL
+238 YPYKDTACHL
-248 IGYLSKQVT
+248 IGYMSKQVT
-257 TDMTNLGYSF
+257 TDMTNLGYNY
-267 DSFAPF
+267 DNFAPF
-273 VDGEPTNN
+273 VDGEATNN
-281 LLQLGY
+281 MLQLGY
-287 AYSDLIGVAG
+287 SYSDLIGVAG
-297 IEKSCEAY
+297 LEKSCEAY

-339 LTVQTSLDMD
+339 LTVRTSLDIE
-349 LQQVVEQALLHNIDT
+349 LQQVVEKALVHNIEET
-364 TRQEQEHKLSKDYKK
+364 YYAQEKKISKEYKR
-379 YSKLRDDLDDI
+379 YSKLRDDLDSI
-390 VTAETGA
+390 AKAQTGA

-407 ILAMASYP
+407 VLAMASYP
-415 TYDPNLFTDGVDA
+415 TYDPNLFTDGVDS
-428 QELEQ
+428 QELEM

-467 MEGAITTTTTI
+467 MEGAITTTSTI

-507 ARHANL
+507 WKHSNL

-545 LGLEGTTGVELP
+545 LGLEGTTGLELP
-557 GELSVQVGGQA
+557 GELAVQVGGQA
-568 ARYDNTKSLSQQSS
+568 ARYDNTKTLSQQSS
-582 SLPRLIYNEIYAL
+582 SIPRLIYNEIYAL
-595 LRRIVKEVGRNV
+595 LKRIVKEVGRDV
-607 SDETLARCAT
+607 SDETLTSCAT

-630 GEDIRRIMNE
+630 GDDIRRILNE

-683 LLTLVSVARYAATV
+683 LLTPVSVARYVSTV

-702 VHKVTLLDAIYYP
+702 VHKATLLNAIYYP
-715 DGTLYEKHK
+715 DGTLYEKCD
-724 PEIVRHIEAPAE
+724 PTIVNHVEAPEE

-748 VSPEDGGTAA
+748 VSPEDGGTAS

-763 DFSNTY
+763 SFSNTY
-769 LGLIVGKTGTAQTS
+769 LKQIVGKTGTAQTS

-793 SWFVAVTPRENPQIV
+793 SWFVAVTPREDPQIV
-808 VAVMIPNGL
+808 VVVLIPNGL
-817 SGSASHVAVEDIIS
+817 SGSASHVAVEDIVS
-831 WWYENRAGT
+831 WWYENRANEE
-840 LQLSAEPQPE
+840 QLSAEQPE
-850 ATDPEL
+850 TAIDPEL
-856 AALLQPDAEVS
+856 EELLQPDE
-867 EDQALTEGEPPS
+867 EMPEEQEPL
-879 DTEAS
+879 
-884 PEAEPLPD
+884 PEAET
-892 AQIPPA
+892 IPEL